1 MKKIGKIK
9 LNVFYPELKPFNLD
23 NRILN
28 EVVSN
33 KNFKNQ
39 YKNIIKPFIN
49 FLEEFKS
56 DAEKYGR
63 NVDSSTIKHHVIAI
77 LELSKQN
84 NAKKYADFVKE
95 EGLGDQVI
103 NNFEVLND
111 KQFNEL
117 YNLIGNR
124 IFNENIG
131 QIVNSGYAER
141 LIQAIKTI
149 PQLPLDQLIPEIFK
163 DKVWNTINEN
173 FVIGN
178 TPIFNLFNS
187 KNSMEILDNIISQDL
202 FLGFKYTYENIPNGR
217 SFIERILTCKPNAAL
232 LQPFSMEFINNVG
245 IDALTILYSSTLQSF
260 ENEKACK
267 NIFKIASFGNYDL
280 IRDIVHLEKYNFN
293 FENISEED
301 MKKPFIEIS
310 SQRYI
315 KSEILLNKYF
325 GIEKENINDLK
336 LFLDSINQVSPLP
349 KSFMEKYGDI
359 LDLLNQIFTATD
371 EQIINLS
378 HQIDINKK
386 DEYKK
391 LIRQCE
397 QDGNEILKEKFVNDL
412 KEKNNQIVEN
422 AEHKTLLVGQ
432 KNVDIYELSGEPFT
446 MLVHHIVDNKHSSN
460 NSYVNQIIDNPNS
473 WNEINHGNKHIST
486 SLISDN
492 YIMLYGGPA
501 GFGTLIFGF
510 YDLSKNI
517 LKLTDVQDVGID
529 RTAPTDMDYSNRITP
544 REVNTITAVDNLMSH
559 TIQKNVGR
567 KYGEWNEVVLFRSDP
582 VSGQKIKPDYIVC
595 FDNLNEQSLTAAAE
609 FNIPIYKVNTKFYK
623 NLYQVQELPEQL
635 MTDQITEENQ
645 QTSLK
650 R

>member
-173 FVIGN
+173 FVIG
-178 TPIFNLFNS
+178 S
-187 KNSMEILDNIISQDL
+187 D
-202 FLGFKYTYENIPNGR
+202 
-217 SFIERILTCKPNAAL
+217 
-232 LQPFSMEFINNVG
+232 
-245 IDALTILYSSTLQSF
+245 
-260 ENEKACK
+260 
-267 NIFKIASFGNYDL
+267 
-280 IRDIVHLEKYNFN
+280 
-293 FENISEED
+293 
-301 MKKPFIEIS
+301 
-310 SQRYI
+310 
-315 KSEILLNKYF
+315 
-325 GIEKENINDLK
+325 
-336 LFLDSINQVSPLP
+336 
-349 KSFMEKYGDI
+349 
-359 LDLLNQIFTATD
+359 
-371 EQIINLS
+371 IIN
-378 HQIDINKK
+378 
-386 DEYKK
+386 K
-391 LIRQCE
+391 L
-397 QDGNEILKEKFVNDL
+397 NDVL
-412 KEKNNQIVEN
+412 N
-422 AEHKTLLVGQ
+422 
-432 KNVDIYELSGEPFT
+432 ELS
-446 MLVHHIVDNKHSSN
+446 
-460 NSYVNQIIDNPNS
+460 
-473 WNEINHGNKHIST
+473 IS
-486 SLISDN
+486 L
-492 YIMLYGGPA
+492 
-501 GFGTLIFGF
+501 
-510 YDLSKNI
+510 
-517 LKLTDVQDVGID
+517 
-529 RTAPTDMDYSNRITP
+529 
-544 REVNTITAVDNLMSH
+544 
-559 TIQKNVGR
+559 
-567 KYGEWNEVVLFRSDP
+567 
-582 VSGQKIKPDYIVC
+582 
-595 FDNLNEQSLTAAAE
+595 
-609 FNIPIYKVNTKFYK
+609 
-623 NLYQVQELPEQL
+623 
-635 MTDQITEENQ
+635 
-645 QTSLK
+645 
-650 R
+650 